1 MQDQIFGDNDLYPEK
16 TFAQR
21 QPFEL
26 FHNTDVDTLLGKI
39 SDKKII
45 LAQSMMQTYK
55 TAAQVGFML
64 TEMARR
70 NMVLMVMG
78 SEGGAIDAYKKN
90 INNIITVLENNN
102 DTISFFTSD
111 QMENAIKWH
120 NKGEPVAIIALAH
133 HTHLQK
139 FIDAIPEHYYDKV
152 SIIVDEIHSK
162 LSSTNP
168 SQRCR
173 QLVELIKKAKCSYLV
188 TATMTDVIFNISD
201 LNLDIDN
208 DKIAYIKGPAGG
220 WAGWPYYMS
229 INALQPAVGST
240 DTSLY
245 KNQYT
250 KDTLFGCDIHNN
262 THGIKNNIG
271 VLNKIIIA
279 DWDPLYKKFIEEADN
294 VKGFVFTR
302 TSDRRNV
309 FMNTELVNAIHLK
322 AFDCITVTIHGSGLG
337 NTRSGQDLI
346 VDRDTK
352 NQYPCIA
359 MWRREPN
366 SAFWNAGE
374 VGHRGLVCRSCSPNH
389 PPPPP
394 PPHNP

>member
-1 MQDQIFGDNDLYPEK
+1 
-16 TFAQR
+16 
-21 QPFEL
+21 
-26 FHNTDVDTLLGKI
+26 
-39 SDKKII
+39 
-45 LAQSMMQTYK
+45 MMQTYK

-64 TEMARR
+64 TEMASHN

-90 INNIITVLENNN
+90 INNIIAVLENNN
-102 DTISFFTSD
+102 DTVSFFTSD

-120 NKGEPVAIIALAH
+120 AKGEPVAIIALAH
-133 HTHLQK
+133 HAHLQK
-139 FIDAIPEHYYDKV
+139 FIDAIPEHFYDKV

-173 QLVELIKKAKCSYLV
+173 QLVDLIKKSKRSYLV
-188 TATMTDVIFNISD
+188 TATMTDVFFNISD

-229 INALQPAVGST
+229 INALEPAVCST
-240 DTSLY
+240 DKSLY

-250 KDTLFGCDIHNN
+250 KDTLFGCDIHNK

-271 VLNKIIIA
+271 VLNKINNTD
-279 DWDPLYKKFIEEADN
+279 DWDPLYRKFIEEAND

-302 TSDRRNV
+302 TTDRRNV

-322 AFDCITVTIHGSGLG
+322 AFDCLTVTIHGSGLG
-337 NTRSGQDLI
+337 NTRHGQDLI
-346 VDRDTK
+346 IDRDTK
-352 NQYPCIA
+352 NQYPCIV
-359 MWRREPN
+359 MWRKEPN
-366 SAFWNAGE
+366 NTFWNAGE
-374 VGHRGLVCRSCSPNH
+374 VGRTVRCGKHMRTNNEPTMNQQ
-389 PPPPP
+389 
-394 PPHNP
+394 